1 MNWSAAGGITSPL
14 PKCSLGWA
22 IIHESIMR
30 GDVMERFS
38 FGDEERLANLV
49 RIKRIFNQLFTT
61 P

>member
-30 GDVMERFS
+30 GEVTERIS
-38 FGDEERLANLV
+38 FYDKERLANL
-49 RIKRIFNQLFTT
+49 L
-61 P
+61 